1 MAFAELAE
9 KYCTQCNL
17 SKNCHTPEMPP
28 TGPMDSLVYVLGE
41 WPNDRDDLI
50 GKPFSGQVGEVLKTI
65 LDLEIDS
72 NKVRFN
78 NSVNCRSVDNKNI
91 FTDEG
96 PSDLQINACRDR
108 IISDIKKVN
117 PKIIIAMGNAPLKT
131 LFGRSEP
138 GIFGWRGWQVPSH
151 ELNCWV
157 VPTFP
162 MKTILRDGISDNSF
176 QWIKGTNHTDTLRVL
191 REDLS
196 VIPGLL
202 NIPIPK
208 IKPYKIQKLLKFD
221 EIKSFF
227 IYAWKQPFFMF
238 DFETLG
244 LKPYFD
250 NSYIL
255 TCAFSFD
262 GDTAYAMPV
271 SYFDRTTK
279 KKYWNE
285 EQEKFIL
292 NNLSQLLI
300 KEDSRKGIHNSVFEM
315 EWSKAIL
322 GINIQNI
329 EDSMLQKYILDC
341 REGTMKMDFLTFM
354 NFGISHK
361 VYPDSIMSDLTQLSI
376 DELLDYNGKDTIFEY
391 RIFKKQE
398 KQMSKDK
405 VLQEVYKEQLETART
420 IAQIQFDGACTSE
433 ESRNKLL
440 IEYKN
445 IRESLEKELLNLPSI
460 IEFKKRFGKVPT
472 LKSNS
477 KDIPTILFKIEE
489 LEPFKKTKKENFSV
503 DKEVLNTYSDKSKF
517 CELLL
522 KYREYSGLEGKILKS
537 WTENVF
543 PDQKYHTNF
552 YPIETGRL
560 GCIAKG
566 TKIQAVCDRSQF
578 PEGKNIEDIQ
588 EGDFVYTFDENMNL
602 KLKKVLK
609 SWKTGD
615 KEIIR
620 IHWINNSRNGKKNK
634 RFGFLDCTPEHLI
647 KLYNGVYIEAKD
659 LKIGTSILSLS
670 NSNKKYV
677 SLYGIEY
684 LNKKASVYDIEVDD
698 THNFIANELCV
709 HNSSRPNLQN
719 LDKRKHPEIRQII
732 IAPEGSVLLIF
743 DQAQLEARVLAALS
757 NCRKLIDAI
766 KIGYDIHLEKA
777 IEIWG
782 EEVIK
787 NATEKEVKA
796 MRYRAKNEFVFPS
809 FYGSKPKAT
818 AKRLDISESKAEQ
831 LLQKLWADFPE
842 ILEWQQGILKIYDK
856 KRYVEIPPGRRRYA
870 PLTTNEILNSPI
882 QGCSASIVSKMMNIL
897 SRKGLWVMMNVH
909 DELVFCVKEKE
920 AKEIAKEIQFVMES
934 KQYAF
939 MGDTPLKVEGMIGL
953 DWFNIVKI
961 EEVL

>member
-1 MAFAELAE
+1 MAFAELVE

-28 TGPMDSLVYVLGE
+28 VGPMDSSVYVLGE

-50 GKPFSGQVGEVLKTI
+50 GKPFSGQAGEVLKTI

-96 PSDLQINACRDR
+96 PSDLQINACRDKV
-108 IISDIKKVN
+108 ISDIKKVN

-162 MKTILRDGISDNSF
+162 MKTILRDGISDNQY
-176 QWIKGTNHTDTLRVL
+176 QWVKGTNHTDTLRVL

-221 EIKSFF
+221 EVKSFF

-250 NSYIL
+250 NSFIL

-262 GDTAYAMPV
+262 GDIAYSMPI
-271 SYFDRTTK
+271 SYFDRITK

-285 EQEKFIL
+285 GQEEFIL

-322 GINIQNI
+322 GIDIKNI

-354 NFGISHK
+354 NFGVSHK
-361 VYPDSIMSDLTQLSI
+361 VYPDSIMSDLTQLPI
-376 DELLDYNGKDTIFEY
+376 DELLDYNGKDAIFEY

-398 KQMSKDK
+398 KQLSKDK
-405 VLQEVYKEQLETART
+405 VLQKVYEEQLETART

-440 IEYKN
+440 VEYKN
-445 IRESLEKELLNLPSI
+445 TREILEKEILNLPSI
-460 IEFKKRFGKVPT
+460 LEFKKRFGKVPT

-477 KDIPTILFKIEE
+477 KDIPIILFKIEE
-489 LEPFKKTKKENFSV
+489 LDPFKKTKKENFSV
-503 DKEVLNTYSDKSKF
+503 DKEVLSFYAEKSKF

-552 YPIETGRL
+552 YPLETGRL

-566 TKIQAVCDRSQF
+566 TKIQVVCDRSQF
-578 PEGKNIEDIQ
+578 PEGKNVEDIQ

-620 IHWINNSRNGKKNK
+620 IHWRRNGSRKE
-634 RFGFLDCTPEHLI
+634 GFLDLTPEHKVKVLSGE
-647 KLYNGVYIEAKD
+647 YVQAKD
-659 LKIGTSILSLS
+659 LKRM
-670 NSNKKYV
+670 
-677 SLYGIEY
+677 
-684 LNKKASVYDIEVDD
+684 D
-698 THNFIANELCV
+698 
-709 HNSSRPNLQN
+709 
-719 LDKRKHPEIRQII
+719 
-732 IAPEGSVLLIF
+732 
-743 DQAQLEARVLAALS
+743 RVLAMNISFKLGYGIINATRHSEMKEHRFIYKECIGGIDDRGIFGDSIHHINGNKLDNRIENLQKLKNGEHGKLHLTGRIFS
-757 NCRKLIDAI
+757 KESINKQIETRKKNIFLGKTKVKKGKEAPGYKYISKYKLLKLLAKNGGKITKIEEYCYTTIINHLKEYNINFKEILKRYGEDGKYISKGRLKKLID
-766 KIGYDIHLEKA
+766 KDEDILQASLSVKA
-777 IEIWG
+777 IAHPLRLKILCVLG
-782 EEVIK
+782 D
-787 NATEKEVKA
+787 KEVSVQDIVADVGTSQSNISQHLAILRDKGVLA
-796 MRYRAKNEFVFPS
+796 TRKDANRVYYRICDPRTIKLIGMMRE
-809 FYGSKPKAT
+809 
-818 AKRLDISESKAEQ
+818 
-831 LLQKLWADFPE
+831 
-842 ILEWQQGILKIYDK
+842 
-856 KRYVEIPPGRRRYA
+856 
-870 PLTTNEILNSPI
+870 
-882 QGCSASIVSKMMNIL
+882 
-897 SRKGLWVMMNVH
+897 
-909 DELVFCVKEKE
+909 VFCT
-920 AKEIAKEIQFVMES
+920 
-934 KQYAF
+934 
-939 MGDTPLKVEGMIGL
+939 G
-953 DWFNIVKI
+953 
-961 EEVL
+961 